1 MRWRQ
6 DKQNDIRLERDL
18 HGGRTP
24 RERKEADAR
33 SEERTNRET
42 WGFQEKQTPV

>member
-24 RERKEADAR
+24 READAR
-33 SEERTNRET
+33 SEERTDRET